1 MKTRIQNGILKGER
15 GKNKEGK
22 NMKRLYLCRAF
33 LSFLMVVGLVFI
45 LSASASASEKGPDDW
60 NFTFLLYGWLPSI
73 DASATFK
80 NIPPPSGG
88 GTIGSSITA
97 SELVKKLNFVFM
109 GAFEAKKGKWG
120 GFTDFMYLDLSDE
133 GTVNVSP
140 AGGPGVP
147 INADNNLKGTV
158 WTLAGEYA
166 AVENPSAQLDI
177 VAGLRYVSM
186 KPEINLKPSGSLPP
200 ELPGRNISKRIDVW
214 DGIVG
219 VKGSF
224 ALGKGW
230 FLPYYADIGTGESKL
245 TWQMLGG
252 VGYRY
257 KWFDIRGVYRH
268 LDYNIDRDNVD
279 LDLGMSGPA
288 VVLGFHF

>member
-1 MKTRIQNGILKGER
+1 MFVALVLIL
-15 GKNKEGK
+15 
-22 NMKRLYLCRAF
+22 C
-33 LSFLMVVGLVFI
+33 
-45 LSASASASEKGPDDW
+45 ASANASEKGPDDW
-60 NFTFLLYGWLPSI
+60 QFTFLLYGWFPSI

-88 GTIGSSITA
+88 GSIGSSIDA
-97 SELVKKLNFVFM
+97 SELVKKLDFVFM

-133 GTVNVSP
+133 GTVTARI

-147 INADNNLKGTV
+147 INADNDLKGTV

-166 AVENPSAQLDI
+166 AVQNPSAQLDL
-177 VAGLRYVSM
+177 VAGLRYVSI
-186 KPEINLKPSGSLPP
+186 KPEINLKPSGPLPP

-219 VKGSF
+219 IKGSF

-245 TWQMLGG
+245 TWQLLGG

-257 KWFDIRGVYRH
+257 KWFDIRGIYRY
-268 LDYNIDRDNVD
+268 LDYDLDRDEVD
-279 LDLGMSGPA
+279 LDLTFSGPA

>member
-1 MKTRIQNGILKGER
+1 MKI
-15 GKNKEGK
+15 GK
-22 NMKRLYLCRAF
+22 AF
-33 LSFLMVVGLVFI
+33 LGSLMVVALVLI
-45 LSASASASEKGPDDW
+45 LCVSASASEKGPDDW
-60 NFTFLLYGWLPSI
+60 KFTFLLYGWLPSI

-88 GTIGSSITA
+88 GSISSSIDA
-97 SELVKKLNFVFM
+97 SELIKKLNFVFM
-109 GAFEAKKGKWG
+109 GAFEVKKGKWG
-120 GFTDFMYLDLSDE
+120 CFTDFMYLDLSDE
-133 GTVNVSP
+133 GTVNVNP
-140 AGGPGVP
+140 ASGPGVP

-166 AVENPSAQLDI
+166 AVQNPSAKLDI

-186 KPEINLKPSGSLPP
+186 KPEINLKIDVLPP
-200 ELPGRNISKRIDVW
+200 EIPGRNISKRIDVW

-245 TWQMLGG
+245 TWQLLGG

-279 LDLGMSGPA
+279 LDLGFSGPA